1 MRKERRALEVF
12 FMIDL
17 MKQNLIVLLFLLH
30 LCWASIL
37 QIPWTESVDSE
48 VDDYVVKSQFWEI
61 NGFIQLLNEEDYF
74 NIHRRIAH
82 QIDSVLY
89 CYLNNHDLIDL
100 PTDKYDQTRLFTGVY
115 DYLLLTRLYYM
126 TSDEESR
133 LLYQFPEG
141 KFSNLLIFSLENEIQ
156 SWKLMLT
163 RLNDLKEFS
172 FPRDEVRSCLEC
184 IQAYGTVASR
194 VLTVL
199 EDILKKQNIICS
211 VWSSSHNGDDLS
223 NEGPD
228 KAKEREFHTLLSDQL
243 QTEINSLSWDLK
255 QEGSS
260 LATTTNKFIQ
270 GFLSH
275 YRQSSLDPYLFSF
288 HFCIN
293 QQPYITIYEELLN
306 REETISIVHKCT
318 SLPVNKKSQI
328 LDIVQYFRY
337 RGNMPDRIELNSY
350 EWCMRKL
357 SVLSEL
363 PSLKIKNDA
372 AGSDIVERFFSC
384 PIVDRLSPSRCIPTI
399 HLQHHY
405 HQSIIQALSASPE
418 ALIQGIP
425 VKSKTSRPSSE
436 LTGKVLIAGGLTSGA
451 ELNTYLVAKF
461 KWLEIEHIDYKDY
474 LIKLMKSYFQFEP
487 FGSETYILKN
497 EIDIQ
502 TSTKGESVVS
512 TRYYLDSQ
520 NSTKLS
526 RSRII
531 QADFYEYLFWKNQ
544 QLNENESFLKEYLR
558 RLEGKANNETMYLK
572 SIREL
577 RNNQKISDEGK
588 SFSDLFYDSII
599 IDHLDVNNLFNA
611 ENQDSNPI
619 ITDMLR
625 LARTLL
631 RPFTGLLILHVKKD
645 EALEDRLAGIID
657 VFGRSQIILFDVSRS
672 DLVVA
677 AARDRF
683 ESISFYGD
691 DGAIMLDEL
700 PEYRFHELYR
710 KQPHPCN
717 AGLESIQ
724 RGKQLGKRL
733 KLEGYHQ
740 LFTSYA
746 LNCIDA

>member
-1 MRKERRALEVF
+1 
-12 FMIDL
+12 MIDL

-37 QIPWTESVDSE
+37 QIPWMESVDSE

-61 NGFIQLLNEEDYF
+61 NGFIQLVNEEDYF

-100 PTDKYDQTRLFTGVY
+100 PTDKYDQTRLFTGVS

-126 TSDEESR
+126 ASDEESR

-141 KFSNLLIFSLENEIQ
+141 KFSNVLIFSLENEIQ
-156 SWKLMLT
+156 TWKLVLT

-184 IQAYGTVASR
+184 IQAYEIIASR

-199 EDILKKQNIICS
+199 EDILKKQNSVCS
-211 VWSSSHNGDDLS
+211 ISSASHNGDDLS

-228 KAKEREFHTLLSDQL
+228 KARERVFHTLLSDKL
-243 QTEINSLSWDLK
+243 QIEINSLNWDPK
-255 QEGSS
+255 QDGPTFP
-260 LATTTNKFIQ
+260 TTTIKFVQ

-275 YRQSSLDPYLFSF
+275 YRLSSLDPYLFSF
-288 HFCIN
+288 HFCIH

-357 SVLSEL
+357 TVLSDSL
-363 PSLKIKNDA
+363 PSLKIKSDKDA
-372 AGSDIVERFFSC
+372 SARNDIVERFFSC

-399 HLQHHY
+399 HLQNHY
-405 HQSIIQALSASPE
+405 HQSIIQALFASPE

-425 VKSKTSRPSSE
+425 VKSKTSKPSSE

-451 ELNTYLVAKF
+451 ELNTYLVTKF

-487 FGSETYILKN
+487 FGSETTILKN

-544 QLNENESFLKEYLR
+544 QMHENESYLKEYLR
-558 RLEGKANNETMYLK
+558 RLEGKSDNETAYIK

-577 RNNQKISDEGK
+577 RNKQKISVEGK
-588 SFSDLFYDSII
+588 PFIDLFYDYII
-599 IDHLDVNNLFNA
+599 IDHLDANNLFNK

-625 LARTLL
+625 LSRTLL
-631 RPFTGLLILHVKKD
+631 RPFTGLLVLHVKKD
-645 EALEDRLAGIID
+645 EALEERLAGIID
-657 VFGRSQIILFDVSRS
+657 VFGQSQIVFFDVSRS

-677 AARDRF
+677 AARDRY
-683 ESISFYGD
+683 ESLSYYGD
-691 DGAIMLDEL
+691 DGAVLDEF
-700 PEYRFHELYR
+700 PEYHFHELYR

-717 AGLESIQ
+717 SGLESIQ

-746 LNCIDA
+746 LNCIDAYR